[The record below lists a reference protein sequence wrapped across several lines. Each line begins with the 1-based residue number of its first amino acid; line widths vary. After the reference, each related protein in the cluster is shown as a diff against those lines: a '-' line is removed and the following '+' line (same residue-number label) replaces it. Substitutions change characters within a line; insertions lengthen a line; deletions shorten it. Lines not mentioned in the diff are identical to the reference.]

1 MKVIIPTEQEVC
13 VDIAIEQ
20 EAEIQFPVA
29 DQYAG
34 VALTSEQSVAIE
46 FPTEQ
51 EVELFIRESL
61 CPEIVYVNFG
71 TYKSGTELHIT
82 WDTNVGAT
90 SRARYRLEGAEVWTY
105 TSTTFAY
112 NTSHDKATIDP
123 IVPDRRY
130 EHQVYGV
137 NECLLTPGWSD
148 SIIIVISGGGEPSIE
163 GE

>member
-13 VDIAIEQ
+13 VEIVTEQ
-20 EAEIQFPVA
+20 EAMMLFPTA
-29 DQYAG
+29 DQNTLVTLAY
-34 VALTSEQSVAIE
+34 EQFATVE
-46 FPTEQ
+46 VPTEQ
-51 EVELFIRESL
+51 EVELFIRESQ
-61 CPEIVYVNFG
+61 CPEIVYSNFG
-71 TYKSGTELHIT
+71 TYKDGTELHIT

-90 SRARYRLEGAEVWTY
+90 SRARYRLEGAGVWTY

-123 IVPDRRY
+123 IVPDKRY

-137 NECLLTPGWSD
+137 NQCLLTPGWSD

-163 GE
+163 